1 VAIVERR
8 VHEPNLAWAV
18 AEAAKPYL
26 NAVERD
32 AVFVAIG
39 AGETF
44 AAIRQLFRSVEI
56 KQIPLRPDLLHQC
69 RMWLRGYGGHEDERY
84 LRRLIEEPLIPY
96 VIAPPATIR
105 ATRMPA
111 TPTRATPS
119 SMAPT
124 QIGERPCAPTGA
136 RLTKRTPTFLPARNR
151 SANAASATG
160 NIAAICALGRR
171 VPHDQRHPHGPS
183 HPGALRLRAFPA
195 GGVPMIAEPT
205 FEVRAYPTGEV
216 LHTAPSYEDA
226 DNWRVRN
233 HLALVIVPH
242 WRS

>member
-1 VAIVERR
+1 MVERL
-8 VHEPNLAWAV
+8 VHEAKLAWAV

-26 NAVERD
+26 SAVERD

-56 KQIPLRPDLLHQC
+56 KQIPLRPDLLHHC
-69 RMWLRGYGGHEDERY
+69 RTWLHGYFGHEDERY

-96 VIAPPATIR
+96 VITPPATIR

-124 QIGERPCAPTGA
+124 QVGEKPCAPAGTGP
-136 RLTKRTPTFLPARNR
+136 TKRTATFLPVKTVARMARLQPGISPR
-151 SANAASATG
+151 SARSEEG
-160 NIAAICALGRR
+160 C
-171 VPHDQRHPHGPS
+171 
-183 HPGALRLRAFPA
+183 
-195 GGVPMIAEPT
+195 PMINET
-205 FEVRAYPTGEV
+205 RM
-216 LHTAPSYEDA
+216 
-226 DNWRVRN
+226 
-233 HLALVIVPH
+233 ALVILALFAFGIFLLAVCP
-242 WRS
+242 

>member
-1 VAIVERR
+1 VERL
-8 VHEPNLAWAV
+8 VHEAKLAWAV

-26 NAVERD
+26 SAVERD

-56 KQIPLRPDLLHQC
+56 KRIPLRPDLLHHC
-69 RMWLRGYGGHEDERY
+69 RTWLHGYLGHEDERY

-96 VIAPPATIR
+96 AITPRATIR

-111 TPTRATPS
+111 TPTSATPS

-124 QIGERPCAPTGA
+124 QVGERPCCSSG
-136 RLTKRTPTFLPARNR
+136 RRSNEGNSYLSSRENG

-183 HPGALRLRAFPA
+183 HPGAFRLRDFPV
-195 GGVPMIAEPT
+195 GGMPMIAEPT
-205 FEVRAYPTGEV
+205 FEVHADPSGEV
-216 LHTAPSYEDA
+216 LHTAPGYEDA

-233 HLALVIVPH
+233 HLAWVIVRH

>member
-1 VAIVERR
+1 
-8 VHEPNLAWAV
+8 LAWAV

-26 NAVERD
+26 SAVERD

-56 KQIPLRPDLLHQC
+56 KRIPLRPDLLHHC
-69 RMWLRGYGGHEDERY
+69 RTWLHGYFGHEDERY

-96 VIAPPATIR
+96 AITPPATIR

-111 TPTRATPS
+111 TPTSATPP

-124 QIGERPCAPTGA
+124 QVGERPCAPAGA
-136 RLTKRTPTFLPARNR
+136 GLTKRTATFLPVRNG

-160 NIAAICALGRR
+160 ISPRSARSEEGCR
-171 VPHDQRHPHGPS
+171 
-183 HPGALRLRAFPA
+183 
-195 GGVPMIAEPT
+195 MINDT
-205 FEVRAYPTGEV
+205 RM
-216 LHTAPSYEDA
+216 
-226 DNWRVRN
+226 
-233 HLALVIVPH
+233 ALVILALFAFGIFLLAVCP
-242 WRS
+242 